1 MHISYAN
8 CVALSVDAVRALST
22 GPFRLAESKPEAT
35 TTGTGASTGT
45 ATGPVEKHEFQ
56 AETRMLLDIVARS
69 LYSENEVFIRELVS
83 NASDALEKFRY
94 QLHTAEGGAGGAFTE
109 AADRAMEI
117 RIATD
122 KQAQTLTVQD
132 TGIGMTRTELI
143 NNLGTIARSGSKK
156 FLEEIRDQGNAV
168 ENSSNIIGQF
178 GVGFY
183 SAFMVAD
190 RLEVLTRSAR
200 SGEPGLRWS
209 SDGSGEYEISEAA
222 DVDIGTTIVIHLKTE
237 CREFADE
244 AKVRGIIKK
253 YSNFVG
259 SPILLNGTK
268 ANDIQPLW
276 LMEPKQVGEDEHIQ
290 FYRFISNSY
299 DSPRFTLHYKVSD
312 N

>member
-1 MHISYAN
+1 
-8 CVALSVDAVRALST
+8 
-22 GPFRLAESKPEAT
+22 
-35 TTGTGASTGT
+35 
-45 ATGPVEKHEFQ
+45 
-56 AETRMLLDIVARS
+56 MLLDIVARS

-156 FLEEIRDQGNAV
+156 FLEEIRDKGNAV

-200 SGEPGLRWS
+200 TGEPGLRWS
-209 SDGSGEYEISEAA
+209 SDGSGEYEIAEAA
-222 DVDIGTTIVIHLKTE
+222 DVEIGTTIVIHLKTE

-276 LMEPKQVGEDEHIQ
+276 LMEPKQVGADEHIQ

-299 DSPRFTLHYKVSD
+299 DSPRFTLHYKVCGFH
-312 N
+312 NYYR